1 MAEWTI
7 YYNPRCGTCRLTME
21 ILKFKGVKPR
31 IVEYLKDVPSVEELD
46 DLLKKLK
53 MEPSEL
59 ARAKEP
65 LYQEMDLATAKK
77 SRAEWLKL
85 LHDNPILI
93 QRPVVVKDNKAVI
106 ARPPE
111 KVHVLFKK

>member
-1 MAEWTI
+1 MANWSM
-7 YYNPRCGTCRLTME
+7 YHNPRCGTCRLTLE
-21 ILKFKGVKPR
+21 IFKFKKIQPKL
-31 IVEYLKDVPSVEELD
+31 IEYLKDVPSVEELD
-46 DLLKKLK
+46 ELLKKLK
-53 MEPSEL
+53 MEPAEL

-65 LYQEMDLATAKK
+65 LYQEMNLKEAKL

-93 QRPVVVKDNKAVI
+93 QRPIVIKDNRAII

-111 KVHVLFKK
+111 KVHKLF